1 MKGGG
6 TMPPNVFDQ
15 ANRYG
20 VQPDPIGY
28 FRWLIPG
35 LDPAL
40 GFHGWLDT
48 RTVPCPGERDRT
60 CDTVAHL
67 AAEVQSGPQFAVV
80 NEFETDPE
88 SEILDRALE
97 YLVRVRRVLRHG
109 PQRREKF
116 QVIATLVNLTGA
128 PQPDTLEMGLPGQD
142 APALRFHLVT
152 RNLREEDAALT
163 LDGIASRTVSRCLL
177 SWISLMQG
185 GAEPDIMERW
195 KAIAATE
202 PNGAHR
208 ATYGLLVTIFAE
220 LTGCADLWYSALKE
234 WDMRESTLVNEWKA
248 EWMAEG
254 RAEGEAKG
262 RAEGEAEGEAK
273 GRAEGERS
281 ALLLVLGQKFHTPVP
296 RDLAEAVAAQS
307 DSAVLTRWLTIAID
321 ADSLE
326 AFRSAITS

>member
-6 TMPPNVFDQ
+6 TMSPNVFDQ
-15 ANRYG
+15 GSRYG

-48 RTVPCPGERDRT
+48 RTVPLPGERDRT

-67 AAEVQSGPQFAVV
+67 AADVQSGPQFAVV
-80 NEFETDPE
+80 NEFETDPK

-116 QVIATLVNLTGA
+116 QVIATLVNLMGA

-142 APALRFHLVT
+142 VPA
-152 RNLREEDAALT
+152 
-163 LDGIASRTVSRCLL
+163 LL

-185 GAEPDIMERW
+185 GPSGI
-195 KAIAATE
+195 
-202 PNGAHR
+202 
-208 ATYGLLVTIFAE
+208 
-220 LTGCADLWYSALKE
+220 
-234 WDMRESTLVNEWKA
+234 
-248 EWMAEG
+248 
-254 RAEGEAKG
+254 
-262 RAEGEAEGEAK
+262 
-273 GRAEGERS
+273 
-281 ALLLVLGQKFHTPVP
+281 
-296 RDLAEAVAAQS
+296 
-307 DSAVLTRWLTIAID
+307 
-321 ADSLE
+321 
-326 AFRSAITS
+326 